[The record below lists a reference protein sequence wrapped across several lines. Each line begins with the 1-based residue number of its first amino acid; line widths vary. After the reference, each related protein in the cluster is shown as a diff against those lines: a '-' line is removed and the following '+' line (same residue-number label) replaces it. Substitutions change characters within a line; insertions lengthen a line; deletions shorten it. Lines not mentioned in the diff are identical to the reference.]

1 MIDRGK
7 TAALLL
13 MLGAGLAVVGSFEDT
28 YRTSYRGLGPEQ
40 TLTTNLWIVVSDP
53 PHGPERESYYAVGW
67 PVIGTAVLMVL
78 AAVLMLTRRTAHV
91 AKTVALAAAGVLAG
105 VVLTYWVQV
114 RHEEEI
120 ISAWPAEGGPTAV
133 LDVLGG
139 MYVLIAGAV
148 VGLTGAV
155 IAQRRQEEPTQEQ
168 EEDVVVHQLD
178 ADDDTPP
185 FGIVMPEQEQQETR

>member
-7 TAALLL
+7 IAALLL

-28 YRTSYRGLGPEQ
+28 YRTIYRGIGPEQ
-40 TLTTNLWIVVSDP
+40 TLTTNMWIVSSDP
-53 PHGPERESYYAVGW
+53 PHGPEREAYYAVGW
-67 PVIGTAVLMVL
+67 PVIAMAVLMVM
-78 AAVLMLTRRTAHV
+78 AAVLVLTRRAAHV
-91 AKTVALAAAGVLAG
+91 AKTVALGAAGALAG

-120 ISAWPAEGGPTAV
+120 MSAWPAEGGPAAV
-133 LDVLGG
+133 LDVLAG
-139 MYVLIAGAV
+139 MYLLLV
-148 VGLTGAV
+148 GAV
-155 IAQRRQEEPTQEQ
+155 IGLVGAVLAQRKQEEQKPEQ

-185 FGIVMPEQEQQETR
+185 FGIAMPEQDQETR